1 MADTRQQAITQGTQ
15 LLQDRLPIPAQPGT
29 TYTLY
34 LQPLTISPLGI
45 GSFVA
50 AHNDP
55 TGDILGCLVHAEA
68 SVTVTVTT
76 VPIDEAIA
84 LLTATFLGLD
94 TRTLRQE
101 GLFRL
106 HLQPLPPHLPTD
118 STVNVTFDVLYEYLQ
133 VPQEAGDIIQEIPL
147 NVDLG

>member
-15 LLQDRLPIPAQPGT
+15 LLRERLPTPAPPGT
-29 TYTLY
+29 VYTLY
-34 LQPLTISPLGI
+34 LQPLTISPLGL

-50 AHNDP
+50 VHNDP
-55 TGDILGCLVHAEA
+55 TGDILGCLVHAA
-68 SVTVTVTT
+68 AIVTVTVTT
-76 VPIDEAIA
+76 APIDEAIA

-94 TRTLRQE
+94 ARALRQE

-106 HLQPLPPHLPTD
+106 QLQPLPPHLPTD

-133 VPQEAGDIIQEIPL
+133 IPQEAGDIIQEIPL
-147 NVDLG
+147 NIDLG